1 MIINE
6 SEMNFGDYAPER
18 VFQIENSELHL
29 SFPSGTRTVEFVLLR
44 KNNCL
49 LFVEA
54 KTSCPNAANRNETE
68 DKQADFEKFYCKVTD
83 KFIDS
88 LQMVLA
94 STVRK
99 NLDTTGMG
107 RKIKEIGDYSGIKIK
122 FVLVIK
128 TAENA
133 EWLKGPQV
141 ELETRLKRWKKLWK
155 AEVVVLNEK
164 MAEELGLL
172 VPGSD

>member
-1 MIINE
+1 
-6 SEMNFGDYAPER
+6 
-18 VFQIENSELHL
+18 
-29 SFPSGTRTVEFVLLR
+29 
-44 KNNCL
+44 
-49 LFVEA
+49 
-54 KTSCPNAANRNETE
+54 
-68 DKQADFEKFYCKVTD
+68 
-83 KFIDS
+83 
-88 LQMVLA
+88 MVLA
-94 STVRK
+94 SAVRK

-172 VPGSD
+172 VPESD